1 MKRLA
6 VLRHAKSSW
15 DHPNIKDSDRPLN
28 KRGRK
33 AARAVGKELKR
44 RKMRF
49 DFVIASP
56 AVRVRETLDELLEGY
71 GGTLDVHFDDR
82 IYETSE
88 ETLLEIVRDLP
99 DDAKQP
105 LLAGHNPGLE
115 RLVVGLTHDDDQG
128 LRNRIAHKFPTG
140 ALAVVNLPA
149 SSWAGVATGSGEIA
163 ELILP
168 RELDD

>member
-1 MKRLA
+1 MKRLTI
-6 VLRHAKSSW
+6 LRHAKSSW
-15 DHPNIKDSDRPLN
+15 EDPNIKDFDRQLN
-28 KRGRK
+28 GRGRK

-49 DFVIASP
+49 DFVLASP
-56 AVRVRETLDELLEGY
+56 AVRVRQTLDGLFKGY
-71 GGTLDVHFDDR
+71 GEALDVHFDDR

-105 LLAGHNPGLE
+105 LLVGHNPGLE
-115 RLVVGLTHDDDQG
+115 RLAVGLTHDDDQG
-128 LRNRIAHKFPTG
+128 FRSSISHKFPTG

-149 SSWAGVATGSGEIA
+149 SNWAGVATGSGEIA

>member
-15 DHPNIKDSDRPLN
+15 DDPNLKDFDRPLN
-28 KRGRK
+28 GRGRK
-33 AARAVGKELKR
+33 SAKAVGKELKR

-56 AVRVRETLDELLEGY
+56 AVRVRETLDELFKGY
-71 GGTLDVHFDDR
+71 SETLDVHFDDR

-88 ETLLEIVRDLP
+88 ETLLEIVRGLP
-99 DDAKQP
+99 DDVKQP
-105 LLAGHNPGLE
+105 LLVGHNPGLE
-115 RLVVGLTHDDDQG
+115 RLIKMLTHDDDQG
-128 LRNRIAHKFPTG
+128 LRSHIKHKFPTG
-140 ALAVVNLPA
+140 AVAVVNLPA
-149 SSWAGVATGSGEIA
+149 SSWAGVATRSGEIA

>member
-15 DHPNIKDSDRPLN
+15 DDPNLKDLDRPLN
-28 KRGRK
+28 GRGRK
-33 AARAVGKELKR
+33 SAKAVGRELKR
-44 RKMRF
+44 RNMRF

-56 AVRVRETLDELLEGY
+56 ARRVRETLDELVKGFGGMLE
-71 GGTLDVHFDDR
+71 VHFDDR

-99 DDAKQP
+99 DDVQHS

-115 RLVVGLTHDDDQG
+115 RLIIGLTHDDDRG
-128 LRNRIAHKFPTG
+128 LRSHIAHKFPTG
-140 ALAVVNLPA
+140 AVAVVNLPA
-149 SSWAGVATGSGEIA
+149 SSWAGVATGSGEIG